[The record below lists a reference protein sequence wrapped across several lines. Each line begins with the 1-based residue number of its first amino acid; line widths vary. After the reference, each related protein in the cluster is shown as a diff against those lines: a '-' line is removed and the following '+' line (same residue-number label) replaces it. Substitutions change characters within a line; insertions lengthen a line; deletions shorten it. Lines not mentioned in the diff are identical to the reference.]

1 MSIVLYPLRRG
12 VLVTGD
18 RFQVHDREFEVTEL
32 AEPGWCR
39 GSGQEARRTA
49 LRVLAVETGLVVAA
63 LALGTMIAGPSP
75 AAVGVGVLNLV
86 VAALLV
92 RASAARWPD
101 RLELWAEYRGV
112 PTLLHSSTD
121 HTEFHQVC
129 RALQRAL
136 ELNRYPLR

>member
-1 MSIVLYPLRRG
+1 MSIILYPLRRG

-18 RFQVHDREFEVTEL
+18 LLRVPDREFAVWEL
-32 AEPGWCR
+32 SDAGWCR
-39 GSGQEARRTA
+39 SSAQAARRTA
-49 LRVLAVETGLVVAA
+49 IQVLGVETGLVIAA
-63 LALGTMIAGPSP
+63 LLVGTAVAGPSP

-86 VAALLV
+86 VAAMLV

-101 RLELWAEYRGV
+101 RLELWADHRGV
-112 PTLLHSSTD
+112 PTLLYSSTD